1 MIDVRFSRQRPK
13 ADQSPYETIEAK
25 MASCTG
31 LSILLIDAC
40 RSVGVPAR
48 FAGTPLWTNKSG
60 NHSWVEVWD
69 GQWHFTG
76 GGEPV
81 GDTLD
86 KAWFSGRAKT
96 AQRDHRLHA
105 IYATSYK
112 HTAQTFPLVWGRE
125 IDYVYAVNVTDRYT
139 KPSKDEKVSAD
150 ASQEISHFDE
160 EASLH
165 AVDQLKTYLQTER
178 PDRGPLSEQVF
189 ANVALTRDDAQRAR
203 QLLWADHVRA
213 IKQTRA
219 EEMKARQLKDG
230 ELTMP
235 FYYSVTGD
243 KPKDGRSL
251 YISLHG
257 GGGTTKQVND
267 SQWNNQKKLYQVPEG
282 VYLVPRAPT
291 DAWNMWH
298 QGHIDGMFD
307 RLIENLIVFED
318 VNPNRVYLLGYSAG
332 GDGVYQ
338 LGPRMADRWA
348 AAAMMAGHPNNASP
362 VNLYNTSFTI
372 HMGANDGAYNRNTVA
387 HQWSQ
392 KLDELQKKEPA
403 GYIHWTKIYKDKGH
417 WVDNGA
423 AEALPWMAQYTR
435 NPLPER
441 IIWRQDKHKRFYWL
455 AADKLHPGT
464 VIQATREGQQFGLE
478 PGGADELVI
487 HLNDRMLD
495 MDKEIIVQS
504 EGQEFFKGPVE
515 RCISTLG
522 KTLAERGD
530 PALMFSGE
538 IVVKFKAT
546 H

>member
-1 MIDVRFSRQRPK
+1 MYMNWIRRIVTNRKDLMRNQSIKFVIIFILFSNTVLLANDDLSIRVESALTRAGDNAGQLVKALDQVPDSQKEGMQFLIAYMPDRDLKSLSADFLLNNVKYAYRAWDESPWKDRVPKELFFNDVLPYASVNEHRDDWREDFYTRFMPLVAQVQSPGQAAVILNREIFKMLDVRFSRQRPK
-13 ADQSPYETIEAK
+13 ADKGPYETIEAK

-60 NHSWVEVWD
+60 NHSWVEIWD
-69 GQWHFTG
+69 DQWHFTG

-86 KAWFSGRAKT
+86 KAWFTGRAKT
-96 AQRDHRLHA
+96 ARRDHRLHA

-112 HTAQTFPLVWGRE
+112 HTAQTFPLVWDRD

-139 KPSKDEKVSAD
+139 KPSKDKKGSPD

-165 AVDQLKTYLQTER
+165 AVDQLKAYLQTER
-178 PDRGPLSEQVF
+178 PDRAPLSEQIF
-189 ANVALTRDDAQRAR
+189 ANVALTRDDAQHAR

-267 SQWNNQKKLYQVPEG
+267 SQWNNQKKLYRISEG
-282 VYLVPRAPT
+282 VYLAPRAPN
-291 DAWNMWH
+291 DAWIC
-298 QGHIDGMFD
+298 G
-307 RLIENLIVFED
+307 
-318 VNPNRVYLLGYSAG
+318 
-332 GDGVYQ
+332 
-338 LGPRMADRWA
+338 
-348 AAAMMAGHPNNASP
+348 
-362 VNLYNTSFTI
+362 T
-372 HMGANDGAYNRNTVA
+372 MG
-387 HQWSQ
+387 
-392 KLDELQKKEPA
+392 
-403 GYIHWTKIYKDKGH
+403 
-417 WVDNGA
+417 
-423 AEALPWMAQYTR
+423 
-435 NPLPER
+435 
-441 IIWRQDKHKRFYWL
+441 
-455 AADKLHPGT
+455 
-464 VIQATREGQQFGLE
+464 
-478 PGGADELVI
+478 
-487 HLNDRMLD
+487 
-495 MDKEIIVQS
+495 
-504 EGQEFFKGPVE
+504 
-515 RCISTLG
+515 ISMGCMTG
-522 KTLAERGD
+522 
-530 PALMFSGE
+530 
-538 IVVKFKAT
+538 
-546 H
+546 